1 MQRVA
6 RPSLLPTCWGTR
18 PIIYRS
24 FATTRLARN
33 VVNELQARG
42 MVADLTSRSVT
53 NHVERPVTV
62 YLGVDPSASSLHVG
76 NLAALVG
83 LLHFR
88 LQGHTA
94 IALVCPSARQSS
106 YSAFSTDHSCLFA
119 QIGGATGSVGDPSGR
134 STERNALSSSQLDTN
149 VRAITSQV
157 VGFLDR
163 GVPFAQSRNRRRD
176 SPESESS
183 LGQIRVE
190 NNLDWLGGMG
200 LLQFLSSVGKMARI
214 STMLSRES
222 TLILRLSAFHSVK
235 SRLESSSGLSFTE
248 FSYQLLQAFDFLTL
262 HQRHNCTIQLGGS
275 DQLGNIMSGIEMIRK
290 NQLQAHTLPV
300 DATPPTTD
308 VEPRVGGDHEDPAY
322 GITMPLLTTASGE
335 KFGKSAGNAI
345 WLDPGMTSPFELYQF
360 FLRTTDEEVHKY
372 LKIFTFVRV
381 IELEAIMADHKAHPE
396 KRVAQKILAAEATE
410 LVHGALGLRQAIAAT
425 SLFYGSDPA
434 TLDLAPII
442 EALEAKSTS
451 NSTQPEAQLPSMIL
465 NLPKEEFLG
474 QALEKIVIASG
485 LATSKSTATARFRLA
500 VGPCHSQTDLI
511 IYGCTAQARRAIDQ
525 GLISIN
531 GTKVAPK
538 KHQRSIEVDDLLLDR
553 VVLLKM
559 GKQGNKVV
567 VLE

>member
-1 MQRVA
+1 MLPRELMQQLA
-6 RPSLLPTCWGTR
+6 RPSWLPTCWGGR
-18 PIIYRS
+18 SLINCRS
-24 FATTRLARN
+24 FATTRLAPN

-42 MVADLTSRSVT
+42 MIADLTSRSVT
-53 NHVERPVTV
+53 KHVEQPVTV

-94 IALVCPSARQSS
+94 IAL
-106 YSAFSTDHSCLFA
+106 
-119 QIGGATGSVGDPSGR
+119 IGGATGSVGDPSGR
-134 STERNALSSSQLDTN
+134 SAERKALSSSQLDTN
-149 VRAITSQV
+149 VRAITFQV
-157 VGFLDR
+157 TGFLDR
-163 GVPFAQSRNRRRD
+163 GVPFAQSRNRRRH

-190 NNLDWLGGMG
+190 NNLDWLGGIG

-214 STMLSRES
+214 STMLSRERCV
-222 TLILRLSAFHSVK
+222 LQNVRPRRENPRLRSGGVLFPPSVK

-290 NQLQAHTLPV
+290 NQVQAQALPV
-300 DATPPTTD
+300 DATAQIKD
-308 VEPRVGGDHEDPAY
+308 EEPKLGGDHEDSAY

-360 FLRTTDEEVHKY
+360 FLRTTDDEVHKY

-381 IELEAIMADHKAHPE
+381 IELEAIMADHRAHSE
-396 KRVAQKILAAEATE
+396 QRFAQKILAAEATE
-410 LVHGALGLRQAIAAT
+410 LVHGALGLRQALAAT
-425 SLFYGSDPA
+425 SLFYGSDPK
-434 TLDLAPII
+434 TLDLAPIL
-442 EALEAKSTS
+442 EALEAKPTP
-451 NSTQPEAQLPSMIL
+451 NSIRPEAELPSMVLI
-465 NLPKEEFLG
+465 LPKDEFLG
-474 QALEKIVIASG
+474 HALEKIVIASG
-485 LATSKSTATARFRLA
+485 LATSKSRFGARFRRQRELLSLKLMPPL
-500 VGPCHSQTDLI
+500 GL
-511 IYGCTAQARRAIDQ
+511 CTAQARRAIDQ

-538 KHQRSIEVDDLLLDR
+538 KNQRSIEADDLLLDR

>member
-1 MQRVA
+1 MLPRELMQRVA

-42 MVADLTSRSVT
+42 MVADLTSRSVI

-94 IALVCPSARQSS
+94 IAL
-106 YSAFSTDHSCLFA
+106 
-119 QIGGATGSVGDPSGR
+119 IGGATGSVGDPSGR
-134 STERNALSSSQLDTN
+134 STERNALLSSQLDTN

-157 VGFLDR
+157 AGFLDR

-214 STMLSRES
+214 STMLSRE
-222 TLILRLSAFHSVK
+222 SVK

-290 NQLQAHTLPV
+290 NQLQAHTLSV

-485 LATSKSTATARFRLA
+485 LATSKT
-500 VGPCHSQTDLI
+500 
-511 IYGCTAQARRAIDQ
+511 QARRAIDQ